1 MPRGLAECPACGAK
15 LRPAAPAAPAK
26 SAKPDPAAAAEAA
39 ERLTQLERWRTA
51 AETLNVALPVVPRW
65 VEIRIRREPDAGWI
79 AFLEEVEKTAQAQ
92 SLDALR
98 AWEKRTLGRLGR
110 LESYSI
116 DDRLEREQVE
126 DAVSAA
132 RGGEVARS
140 LAVVQQVDRVLSL
153 KERHLDVAREELE
166 RLIELVRD
174 LKALGIEVPYDP
186 KELSEE
192 LEGEL
197 RAGRLAPLKGQLRAL
212 RLEIVRFLKGA
223 FPGYVARYGEH
234 LVKERDNGHEV
245 TPQIAELVRCS
256 RSYSEGRPD
265 EAVQRLRRLK
275 ELPIPAVGAVD
286 GAARDP
292 VGPYRTISNSRTSS
306 VK

>member
-1 MPRGLAECPACGAK
+1 MPRGLAECPACGAAIP
-15 LRPAAPAAPAK
+15 PAAPAAPPR
-26 SAKPDPAAAAEAA
+26 STKPDPAAAAEAA

-51 AETLNVALPVVPRW
+51 AETLDVVLPVVPRW
-65 VEIRIRREPDAGWI
+65 VETRIRKEPDAGWI
-79 AFLEEVEKTAQAQ
+79 AFLEEVERTARTQM
-92 SLDALR
+92 LEALK
-98 AWEKRTLGRLGR
+98 AWEKRTLGRLQR

-132 RGGEVARS
+132 RGGEIARS

-166 RLIELVRD
+166 RLIDLVRD
-174 LKALGIEVPYDP
+174 LRALGIDVPYDP
-186 KELSEE
+186 KELSDE

-212 RLEIVRFLKGA
+212 RLEIVRLLKGA
-223 FPGYVARYGEH
+223 FPVYVARYGEH
-234 LVKERDNGHEV
+234 LARERAGGREV

-256 RSYSEGRPD
+256 KAYSEGRPD
-265 EAVQRLRRLK
+265 EAVQRLRRLR
-275 ELPIPAVGAVD
+275 ELPVPPTREVE

-292 VGPYRTISNSRTSS
+292 VGPYRTISNNRTSS